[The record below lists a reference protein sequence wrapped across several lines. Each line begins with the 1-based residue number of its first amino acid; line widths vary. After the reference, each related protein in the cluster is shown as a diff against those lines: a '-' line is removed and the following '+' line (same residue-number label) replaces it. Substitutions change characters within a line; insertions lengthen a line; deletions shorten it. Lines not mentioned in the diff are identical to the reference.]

1 MGLKYYLICYCIQK
15 QVIAALAQ
23 DQHQKKTPFGLG
35 GFLLYVACFL
45 FSGAFAL
52 AELASPQ
59 QPER

>member
-1 MGLKYYLICYCIQK
+1 MGLKYYPIWYCIPK

-23 DQHQKKTPFGLG
+23 DHHQKKKPFGLG
-35 GFLLYVACFL
+35 GFLLYVECFL

-52 AELASPQ
+52 AELASLQ